1 MNGKAI
7 NKSNLKLV
15 TYTTNKNISLNKV
28 SKGISKILTYA
39 FKLCKSVLNS
49 LFSNSEYI
57 YNKNSAHS
65 RGSEYNYD
73 ITDAIELRLIA
84 SRRTFL

>member
-7 NKSNLKLV
+7 NKSSFKLV
-15 TYTTNKNISLNKV
+15 TYTTNKNISLTKV
-28 SKGISKILTYA
+28 SKGMSKILIYA
-39 FKLCKSVLNS
+39 FKICKSVFNL
-49 LFSNSEYI
+49 LFSNLEYMDTQ
-57 YNKNSAHS
+57 NTAHS

-73 ITDAIELRLIA
+73 ITDATELKLIA

>member
-7 NKSNLKLV
+7 NKSNFKLV

-28 SKGISKILTYA
+28 SKGISKILNYA

-57 YNKNSAHS
+57 YNKNSKC
-65 RGSEYNYD
+65 SEYNYD
-73 ITDAIELRLIA
+73 ITDATELRLIA